1 MNRFFSLGLICF
13 LMALL
18 TTGVSIADETPSYV
32 AYIQGGEA
40 SITDE
45 TDEIIELTVRDIVPN
60 LYVSEKDYGILVPID
75 IMKTLTYPLNAVL
88 LFSGTEDEN
97 TSLVEILNLS
107 LIGENKDI
115 TIKAKPL
122 EFYEGERL
130 KSFQSDNTGLN
141 TINLT
146 TKSFTGIYIE
156 LKGNSIE
163 NGSDP
168 ECVRRCHERYP
179 EGNGCWKQCIY
190 R

>member
-1 MNRFFSLGLICF
+1 
-13 LMALL
+13 MALL
-18 TTGVSIADETPSYV
+18 TIGVSIADETPSYV
-32 AYIQGGEA
+32 AYIQGGET
-40 SITDE
+40 SITDG
-45 TDEIIELTVRDIVPN
+45 TDEIIELTVKDIVPN

-75 IMKTLTYPLNAVL
+75 ILNTLTYPVSAVL
-88 LFSGTEDEN
+88 LFSSTEDES

-107 LIGENKDI
+107 LIGENKDF
-115 TIKAKPL
+115 TIKVKPL

-130 KSFQSDNTGLN
+130 KSFHSESTGLN

-168 ECVRRCHERYP
+168 ECVRRCQERYP
-179 EGNGCWKQCIY
+179 GRNGCWKQCIS